1 MDEWLRKI
9 EGSGL
14 PGNFKAW
21 LFQHGLLPRLAW
33 LLMIS
38 KARMTSVEGMEERV
52 NKHFRKCLGVPPSF
66 MSVGLYIQSSQLQPW
81 WKSTKYR
88 ALMMFCDS
96 GDVKVR
102 GSGVT
107 TRSGRKWAADTS
119 MAKEE
124 SVLKLKDIIGHVCL
138 GSQRQHTLPTMW
150 QGRPKA
156 EERADSSR
164 GPTPGEGEA
173 YGKSQLS

>member
-1 MDEWLRKI
+1 MATDDLQ
-9 EGSGL
+9 GSDDISGRNGEESEQTL
-14 PGNFKAW
+14 PQVSWRSTK
-21 LFQHGLLPRLAW
+21 LHVSRPVHTVYPTYPCQ
-33 LLMIS
+33 
-38 KARMTSVEGMEERV
+38 
-52 NKHFRKCLGVPPSF
+52 
-66 MSVGLYIQSSQLQPW
+66 QW

-107 TRSGRKWAADTS
+107 TRSGCKWAADTS

-124 SVLKLKDIIGHVCL
+124 RVLKLQDIIGHVCL
-138 GSQRQHTLPTMW
+138 GRQRQHTLPTMW

-164 GPTPGEGEA
+164 GPTPGGGEA

>member
-1 MDEWLRKI
+1 
-9 EGSGL
+9 
-14 PGNFKAW
+14 
-21 LFQHGLLPRLAW
+21 
-33 LLMIS
+33 
-38 KARMTSVEGMEERV
+38 
-52 NKHFRKCLGVPPSF
+52 
-66 MSVGLYIQSSQLQPW
+66 
-81 WKSTKYR
+81 
-88 ALMMFCDS
+88 MFCDS

-164 GPTPGEGEA
+164 GPTPGGGEA